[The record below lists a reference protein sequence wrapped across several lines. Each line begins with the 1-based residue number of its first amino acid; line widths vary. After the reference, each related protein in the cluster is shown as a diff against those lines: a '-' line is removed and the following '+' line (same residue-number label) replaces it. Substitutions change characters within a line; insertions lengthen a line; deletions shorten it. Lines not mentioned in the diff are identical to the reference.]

1 MYIPL
6 KLVTDVLN
14 ILPSRW
20 LELIVYFKMVNSVL
34 PLTTL
39 AWWALSRAIG
49 AATVAQIAYS
59 TASMGGAGAAVG
71 GLGRLSSKGITKS
84 AAGRWMVPGRA
95 GRGFATKGAA
105 MRAMGTRALPMAAT
119 AGRVGM
125 MGALGLTGVGA
136 LALGASIAIPYLLQ
150 RGKAGGGYLSPMAQG
165 GFPSSG
171 APYLVG
177 EQGPELFVP
186 EAAGQLLNNGATQN
200 SIGNGMKLNN
210 VTIGVDS
217 FGGLV

>member
-1 MYIPL
+1 
-6 KLVTDVLN
+6 
-14 ILPSRW
+14 
-20 LELIVYFKMVNSVL
+20 
-34 PLTTL
+34 
-39 AWWALSRAIG
+39 
-49 AATVAQIAYS
+49 
-59 TASMGGAGAAVG
+59 MGGVAAG

-95 GRGFATKGAA
+95 GAGFATKGAA
-105 MRAMGTRALPMAAT
+105 MRAMGTRALPMAVT

-125 MGALGLTGVGA
+125 AGALGLTGVGA
-136 LALGASIAIPYLLQ
+136 LALGASIAIPYLLK
-150 RGKAGGGYLSPMAQG
+150 RRNEGKAGGGYLSPMAQG

-210 VTIGVDS
+210 VTIGIDS